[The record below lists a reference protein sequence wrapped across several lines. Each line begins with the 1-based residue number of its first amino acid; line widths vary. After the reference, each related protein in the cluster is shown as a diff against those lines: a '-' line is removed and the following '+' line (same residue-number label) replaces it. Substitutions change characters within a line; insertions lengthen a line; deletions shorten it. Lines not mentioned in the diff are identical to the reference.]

1 MKKFMQEFKDFAMR
15 GNVMDM
21 AVGVVIGATFK
32 GIVDS
37 LVNDLLNP
45 LLGLFGSRDLSGYE
59 LVLGGAVFR
68 VGAFLTAVINFII
81 MALVV
86 FLIGKGMNRLH
97 TLTSPRRM
105 KRLRPPP
112 PRYVHTARVRS
123 RLTPHAV
130 RTAHQSSPN
139 TSEAP
144 GGRKPA
150 KAIKRATVRRC
161 KCFRAVALFINGN
174 ICSNQGDY
182 DT

>member
-59 LVLGGAVFR
+59 LVVGGAAFR

-81 MALVV
+81 MA
-86 FLIGKGMNRLH
+86 F
-97 TLTSPRRM
+97 
-105 KRLRPPP
+105 
-112 PRYVHTARVRS
+112 ARVV
-123 RLTPHAV
+123 LAD
-130 RTAHQSSPN
+130 A
-139 TSEAP
+139 AP
-144 GGRKPA
+144 ADSIPYHSCHG
-150 KAIKRATVRRC
+150 V
-161 KCFRAVALFINGN
+161 VVH
-174 ICSNQGDY
+174 CS
-182 DT
+182 